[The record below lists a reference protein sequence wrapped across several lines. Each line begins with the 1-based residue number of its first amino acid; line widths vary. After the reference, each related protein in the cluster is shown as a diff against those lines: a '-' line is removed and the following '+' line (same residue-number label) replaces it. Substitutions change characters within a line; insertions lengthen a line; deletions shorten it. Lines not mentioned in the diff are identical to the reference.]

1 MSSQLLHESPQQ
13 SPTEEDISRAGAYAH
28 IETGASPAEAKTER
42 QRQKQRVE
50 GPFADNHDDKGQLGE
65 DEDRRGSYPP
75 TTDEAEEAKRI
86 EEVCT
91 YRLHAVIT
99 V

>member
-50 GPFADNHDDKGQLGE
+50 GPFADDDDDDKGQLGE
-65 DEDRRGSYPP
+65 DDDRRGSYPP
-75 TTDEAEEAKRI
+75 TTDEAEEARRI

-91 YRLHAVIT
+91 YSCMRS
-99 V
+99 